1 MRKLGEILFIIVA
14 IIMVT
19 FALST
24 NVKAAQEDSY
34 GYEDFDSKTTEN
46 ATTTESTEQKTTT
59 DGANKTE
66 NSDNKTATETSKD
79 ENKEQETN
87 TPNTATTAHVKA
99 GVFENSM
106 FIIATAVLALSI
118 GFGYRKLKR
127 YNF

>member
-34 GYEDFDSKTTEN
+34 GYEDFDKKTTESS
-46 ATTTESTEQKTTT
+46 TTTVDAEQKTTT
-59 DGANKTE
+59 DDANKTE
-66 NSDNKTATETSKD
+66 NNDNKDAKETSKE
-79 ENKEQETN
+79 ENKEQ
-87 TPNTATTAHVKA
+87 TPNTATTAHVQA

-106 FIIATAVLALSI
+106 FIIATGVLALSI
-118 GFGYRKLKR
+118 GFGYKKLKR